1 MAEEYLE
8 MEMASSDRV
17 HECMQSITCEMKQ
30 LRPGRTATMF
40 LSFFPIYYTDFELS
54 AIHSTGGGREQRPD
68 NPQRHQRQTVKGCSH
83 CANEVGVFM

>member
-30 LRPGRTATMF
+30 LRPGRQDANHVPVI
-40 LSFFPIYYTDFELS
+40 LSYLLHGF
-54 AIHSTGGGREQRPD
+54 
-68 NPQRHQRQTVKGCSH
+68 
-83 CANEVGVFM
+83 